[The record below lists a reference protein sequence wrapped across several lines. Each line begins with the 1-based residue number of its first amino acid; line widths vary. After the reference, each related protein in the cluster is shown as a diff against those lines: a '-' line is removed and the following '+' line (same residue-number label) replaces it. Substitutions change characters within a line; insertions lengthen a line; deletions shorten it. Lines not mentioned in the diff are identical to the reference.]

1 MYFEPFFH
9 IVNRVV
15 SGEIYTAGKNFTLPP
30 AMTAWTNLTSAEKAA
45 MDDNTYTTILS
56 SWAKY

>member
-1 MYFEPFFH
+1 MSE
-9 IVNRVV
+9 N
-15 SGEIYTAGKNFTLPP
+15 GEIHTADKNFTLPP

-56 SWAKY
+56 SWVKY